1 MDTTRIL
8 DPIAERLP
16 TDQATALLSGVAGAT
31 SGLAHQLGDRL
42 DHVNLGKVDLGKV
55 DLGKS
60 VRTGRDKLAD
70 VVPWMTPTKRSS
82 GLRRWVVAALAA
94 GVIVAVVVALRK
106 RASDPHEPPPRDDWS
121 TGSPNGASPTNEQA
135 DREPAQT
142 GA

>member
-31 SGLAHQLGDRL
+31 SGLAHQLGARL
-42 DHVNLGKVDLGKV
+42 KLVNLGKIDRKIDLGNLDLGKV

-70 VVPWMTPTKRSS
+70 VVPWMTPTKRSH
-82 GLRRWVVAALAA
+82 GLRRWLVAAVAA
-94 GVIVAVVVALRK
+94 GWRGVGKVA
-106 RASDPHEPPPRDDWS
+106 
-121 TGSPNGASPTNEQA
+121 
-135 DREPAQT
+135 PAP
-142 GA
+142 

>member
-42 DHVNLGKVDLGKV
+42 EHVNLDLGKV

-70 VVPWMTPTKRSS
+70 VVPWMTPSRRSN
-82 GLRRWVVAALAA
+82 GLRRWLVAAVAAGLVVA
-94 GVIVAVVVALRK
+94 VIVALRS
-106 RASDPHEPPPRDDWS
+106 RSSDPHEPPPRDDWS
-121 TGSPNGASPTNEQA
+121 TGSPNGASPANQQA
-135 DREPAQT
+135 DREPART